1 MLAINYFLTIIQV
14 YITILT
20 SFDIGTH
27 SNLIFFFMNL
37 QYASQEKNGERFM
50 TSSDFVRSYLGLYT
64 DADYNPDS
72 VNLLAGIV
80 DTSKDG

>member
-1 MLAINYFLTIIQV
+1 MQ
-14 YITILT
+14 
-20 SFDIGTH
+20 
-27 SNLIFFFMNL
+27 L
-37 QYASQEKNGERFM
+37 QYATQEKNGERFM
-50 TSSDFVRSYLGLYT
+50 TASDFVRSYLGLYT

>member
-1 MLAINYFLTIIQV
+1 MCDEKRVI
-14 YITILT
+14 
-20 SFDIGTH
+20 
-27 SNLIFFFMNL
+27 IFFFFFTIL

-50 TSSDFVRSYLGLYT
+50 TSSDFVRSYLGLYK
-64 DADYNPDS
+64 DANYNPDS

>member
-1 MLAINYFLTIIQV
+1 MK
-14 YITILT
+14 
-20 SFDIGTH
+20 
-27 SNLIFFFMNL
+27 L

-50 TSSDFVRSYLGLYT
+50 TASDFVRSYLGLYT

>member
-1 MLAINYFLTIIQV
+1 MCVCVCYIYLNYNINFIIYFFTYCLYTV
-14 YITILT
+14 VK
-20 SFDIGTH
+20 
-27 SNLIFFFMNL
+27 FFFIKL